1 MHERNTSTSHASAW
15 RARARIGTHLI
26 AYRADDLTSYSDNR
40 AADMQKQLDAAAAI
54 QE

>member
-1 MHERNTSTSHASAW
+1 MS
-15 RARARIGTHLI
+15 ARINPPDFQGQAEAFNLEGWI
-26 AYRADDLTSYSDNR
+26 NAPEAAARIRNR